1 MIKVGIDLST
11 TNTGIVVIDENDN
24 YLMRLERFWKNDY
37 WESYWQIDQV
47 ANWLFTT
54 YDHKDMVIGIE
65 LANFKN
71 AKLTSKFNL
80 LAGMIMG
87 IFYESCNR
95 YGTTRFKLF
104 NANEWHRLI
113 GITSRNKREECKYLA
128 RKFAREHGMGNALK
142 LKDGSTF
149 KLEWKT
155 IEKTYY
161 EYGEKIT
168 KTTRVSNYKNE
179 NFILSDDITDA
190 YCIAYLLPQLRD
202 NQQITAEVK
211 QKRAND
217 KKTYKAEMRKRL
229 LDANKRARLNEIIK
243 RYEILQA
250 SGKRLT
256 KAQQNAYEKAKRG
269 LENEK

>member
-11 TNTGIVVIDENDN
+11 TNTGIVCIDENGN
-24 YLMRLERFWKNDY
+24 YLMRLEKLWQGDY
-37 WESYWQIDQV
+37 WETYWQISQV
-47 ANWLFTT
+47 ANWLFKT

-95 YGTTRFKLF
+95 FGTIKFKLF

-113 GITSRNKREECKYLA
+113 GITPQMERATCKYRA
-128 RKFAREHGMGNALK
+128 RVFAGEHGMLNSQNLP
-142 LKDGSTF
+142 
-149 KLEWKT
+149 
-155 IEKTYY
+155 
-161 EYGEKIT
+161 
-168 KTTRVSNYKNE
+168 
-179 NFILSDDITDA
+179 DDLTDA
-190 YCIAYLLPQLRD
+190 YCIAYLLNQCRD
-202 NQQITAEVK
+202 NQQITQ
-211 QKRAND
+211 QKHEREAKA
-217 KKTYKAEMRKRL
+217 KKSYKAEMRKRL

-243 RYEILQA
+243 RYEILLA

-256 KAQQNAYEKAKRG
+256 KAQINAYEKAKRG
-269 LENEK
+269 LENEQEHNIKY

>member
-11 TNTGIVVIDENDN
+11 TNTGIIVIDENGN
-24 YLMRLERFWKNDY
+24 YLIRLEKLWQCDY
-37 WESYWQIDQV
+37 TETIWQINQV
-47 ANWLFTT
+47 ASWIRNT
-54 YDHKDMVIGIE
+54 YGSNVYYKIGIE

-80 LAGMIMG
+80 LAGMIIG
-87 IFYESCNR
+87 TFYE
-95 YGTTRFKLF
+95 YFGYTARFKLF

-113 GITSRNKREECKYLA
+113 GITPNHEREECKYLA
-128 RKFAREHGMGNALK
+128 RKFAREHGMENALK

-149 KLEWKT
+149 VFERKA
-155 IEKTYY
+155 INKTYY

-168 KTTRVSNYKNE
+168 KTIWVNNYN
-179 NFILSDDITDA
+179 NDDFILSDDITDA

-256 KAQQNAYEKAKRG
+256 KSQQNAYEKAKRG
-269 LENEK
+269 LTND